1 MVSSFENSLKDCLDL
16 GFLIHGIVDICN
28 IIKRIFGDLIEL
40 GSLYLRYSLG
50 PEYAQPDE
58 LLSLVNTCI

>member
-1 MVSSFENSLKDCLDL
+1 MVSSFENSLKDCLDC
-16 GFLIHGIVDICN
+16 FLIHGIVDICN
-28 IIKRIFGDLIEL
+28 IIKGIFGDLIEL